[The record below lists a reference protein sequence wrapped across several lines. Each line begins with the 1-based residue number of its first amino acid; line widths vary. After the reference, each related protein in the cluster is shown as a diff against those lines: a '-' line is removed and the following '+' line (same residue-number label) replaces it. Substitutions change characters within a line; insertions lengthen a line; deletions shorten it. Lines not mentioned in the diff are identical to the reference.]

1 MKRRAVPRSRFAGRP
16 QLVALLLGL
25 CASPGMAHAAAPA
38 AEAPAPQAP
47 APEAR
52 LYSDAELIAQY
63 AQPPSKFIRID
74 GVPLHY
80 RDEGRGRVLVL
91 LNGHLGSLHMW
102 EPWVQRLRSELR
114 VIRLD
119 FPPYGLSGP
128 APDGQYSSQR
138 AAQLLAG
145 FIDALGLRRVHL
157 GGTSNGAL
165 VAVLYAIEHPQRV
178 DRLVVSTLP
187 TGRPP
192 KREPSAELVAAAQAQ
207 RALAPVQSR
216 EFFAAFLRDIA
227 ANDAIADDATVER
240 YWKLNNREGAAAWGE
255 TYIQNQY
262 RFWDSTD
269 VKALYGRLKRP
280 ILLQWGADG
289 VVLPATLAPGVA
301 ALLANAPVT
310 LVQYPGAGHL
320 PMLEQPDATAR
331 DALAFLRGKRVRP

>member
-1 MKRRAVPRSRFAGRP
+1 MIARR
-16 QLVALLLGL
+16 LVALGALLLSGTVT
-25 CASPGMAHAAAPA
+25 AGEAPA
-38 AEAPAPQAP
+38 A
-47 APEAR
+47 AR
-52 LYSDAELIAQY
+52 LFTDAELVAQY
-63 AQPPSKFIRID
+63 GQAPSKFIQVD
-74 GVPLHY
+74 GVRLHY
-80 RDEGRGRVLVL
+80 RDEGRGPALVL

-102 EPWVQRLRSELR
+102 EPWVARMRGR
-114 VIRLD
+114 FRMIRLD

-128 APDGQYSSQR
+128 LPDGQYGSQR

-145 FIDALGLRRVHL
+145 FVDALGLRRVHL

-165 VAVLYAIEHPQRV
+165 VAILYAIEHPQRV

-207 RALAPVQSR
+207 RAMAPVQSR

-240 YWKLNNREGAAAWGE
+240 YWKLNNREGAAAAGE
-255 TYIQNQY
+255 LYMQSQY

-269 VKALYGRLKRP
+269 VPALYGRLRRP

-289 VVLPATLAPGVA
+289 VVLPASLAPGVA

-320 PMLEQPDATAR
+320 PMLEQADATAR
-331 DALAFLRGKRVRP
+331 DATAFLKGRRLRP